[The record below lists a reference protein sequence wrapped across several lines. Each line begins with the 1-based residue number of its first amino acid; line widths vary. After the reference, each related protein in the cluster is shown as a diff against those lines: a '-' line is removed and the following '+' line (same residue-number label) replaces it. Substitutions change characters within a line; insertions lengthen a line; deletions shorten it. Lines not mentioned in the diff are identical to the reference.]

1 VVPQK
6 IYARGETLRV
16 VFGHGLLDHNTRMG
30 TAGRRPFSKRRVHT
44 IVREDAR
51 ARREELGDWRTLP
64 FEAEQFDAAAG
75 GISTVST
82 TVGVATT
89 SWRGSGGWSSSPNR
103 SLDFRFG
110 RFRVV

>member
-1 VVPQK
+1 MVPQK

-64 FEAEQFDAAAG
+64 FEVEQFDAAVG

-82 TVGVATT
+82 TLPFGPQPPATI
-89 SWRGSGGWSSSPNR
+89 GWIDTTLLILGLFSHC
-103 SLDFRFG
+103 
-110 RFRVV
+110 